1 MKILFLNYEYPP
13 LGGGAANATAQLLSE
28 YVNMPDME
36 VHLVTSA
43 QGSQAEEIHLGG
55 QVYIHRLP
63 IGKNPEKLHSQSLR
77 DIVMYSLKALA
88 FSWQLVRREKD
99 RPFDATLAFFG
110 VPCGFLAMLLKWCF
124 GLPYVVSLRG
134 SDVPGYSAKYS
145 TLYVFIR
152 PLIQLIW
159 SQASAVVP
167 NSQGLKELALV
178 TAPKQSIDII
188 FNGVDTKRFFPA
200 PEQRPEH
207 EFIITPGASRVTSR
221 KGLRYLVEAVAQLAP
236 RFPALRLKILGD
248 SDGSERVMLDALVQE
263 LHVEERVEFVGR
275 VPREETTRYYQE
287 ASLFVLPSQNEGM
300 SNALLEALACGLPAI
315 MTPTGGAVELIEEG
329 RNGFIVPYESGAAI
343 ANVLEIFLLDPEKVR
358 SFGIASRDRALQM
371 SWSTVAKQFVA
382 ILKQA
387 SQKEKRV

>member
-13 LGGGAANATAQLLSE
+13 LGGGAANATAQLLQE
-28 YVNMPDME
+28 YVNMPDVE

-43 QGSQAEEIHLGG
+43 QGAVAEEIHLGG

-77 DIVMYSLKALA
+77 DIVMYSAKALL

-110 VPCGFLAMLLKWCF
+110 VPCGFLALFLKWCF
-124 GLPYVVSLRG
+124 GLSYVVSLRG
-134 SDVPGYSAKYS
+134 SDVPGYSIKYS

-152 PLIQLIW
+152 PLIRLIW

-178 TAPKQSIDII
+178 TAPKQPMEII

-200 PEQRPEH
+200 SEQRPSE

-221 KGLRYLVEAVAQLAP
+221 KGLRYLVEAVAMLAP
-236 RFPALRLKILGD
+236 RFPKLRLKILGD
-248 SDGSERVMLDALVQE
+248 SDGNERAFLDALVKE
-263 LHVEERVEFVGR
+263 LHLEDRVVFVGR

-287 ASLFVLPSQNEGM
+287 ASLFVLPSLNEGM
-300 SNALLEALACGLPAI
+300 SNALLEAMASGLPVI
-315 MTPTGGAVELIEEG
+315 MTPTGGAVELVEEG
-329 RNGFIVPYESGAAI
+329 KNGFIVPYHSGAAI
-343 ANVLEIFLLDPEKVR
+343 ANVLEIFLIAPEKVE
-358 SFGIASRDRALQM
+358 SFGVASRERALQM
-371 SWSTVAKQFVA
+371 SWGNVAKQFLE
-382 ILKQA
+382 ILHEA
-387 SQKEKRV
+387 CQKKKRV